1 LLYRRLPLL
10 TLAKELGSP
19 GNCNISF
26 ETVWEN
32 AHKSSRYANTL
43 LVSLNN
49 RIYFRDYAAR
59 HGTVEVH
66 MGSNHL
72 EEGSQSH
79 NSHRS
84 ALTSI
89 RINQV
94 GSPTNTTTVGNTF
107 KLDTISHVVPVGFQ
121 VEKSKGEGHAI
132 DITPDGRC

>member
-1 LLYRRLPLL
+1 
-10 TLAKELGSP
+10 
-19 GNCNISF
+19 
-26 ETVWEN
+26 
-32 AHKSSRYANTL
+32 
-43 LVSLNN
+43 
-49 RIYFRDYAAR
+49 
-59 HGTVEVH
+59 